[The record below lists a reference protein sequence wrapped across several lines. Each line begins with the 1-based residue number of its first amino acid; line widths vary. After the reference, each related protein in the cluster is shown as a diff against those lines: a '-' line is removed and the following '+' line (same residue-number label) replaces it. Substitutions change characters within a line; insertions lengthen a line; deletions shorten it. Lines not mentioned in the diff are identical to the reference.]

1 VAEKSARD
9 ITELV
14 GQIQD
19 EIKTLAAGITAT
31 AATALREVDNSAKVV
46 ANIEQVRVGM
56 GELAQDS
63 LSMVEAAQEAER
75 TRSAWRSDQQRLERE
90 HGVSARPPDA

>member
-1 VAEKSARD
+1 MAEKSARD

-14 GQIQD
+14 GLIQ
-19 EIKTLAAGITAT
+19 EEVKTLAAGITAT

-56 GELAQDS
+56 GELAEDS
-63 LSMVEAAQEAER
+63 LS
-75 TRSAWRSDQQRLERE
+75 
-90 HGVSARPPDA
+90 HGGGHAGGGARRRRGPAGD